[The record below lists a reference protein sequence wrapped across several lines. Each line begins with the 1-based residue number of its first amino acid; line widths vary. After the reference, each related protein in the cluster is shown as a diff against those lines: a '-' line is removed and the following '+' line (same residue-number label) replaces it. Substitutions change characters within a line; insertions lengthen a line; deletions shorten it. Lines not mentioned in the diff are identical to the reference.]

1 MRVLANGKVKR
12 TEAEWREIMEKFRA
26 SGLSRAE
33 FCKRED
39 IANGSF
45 SKWQQRLMDSK
56 ASTGSFVELTASQE
70 PASSPEMELSLPGG
84 VVLRWK
90 F

>member
-12 TEAEWREIMEKFRA
+12 TEAEWREIMEKFEA
-26 SGLSRAE
+26 SGLSAAE
-33 FCKRED
+33 FCEHEG

-45 SKWQQRLMDSK
+45 AKWRRRLMELGDC
-56 ASTGSFVELTASQE
+56 ADSFVELTTSQE
-70 PASSPEMELSLPGG
+70 PAALPEMELSLPGG